1 MEKSPPHL
9 RHEHLPIKRESAHDN
24 EKSEEEEK
32 EKNREE
38 VDIDGFLYMS
48 GECGLYQ
55 VYIVTLMMIISFP
68 LGYPPMVFYFIGY
81 DPTWVLTKDI
91 GDNSELSVVKNPHI
105 KIHSRD
111 DMRRCKLN
119 RTEWEYNFDKTTMT
133 TDVRI
138 SFVYVKLAIFYLVI
152 AQMIVSDL
160 FVVRIFSFCL
170 SHAVI

>member
-1 MEKSPPHL
+1 MEKSPPQL
-9 RHEHLPIKRESAHDN
+9 RHEHLPLKRESVHDN

-32 EKNREE
+32 DKNREE

-91 GDNSELSVVKNPHI
+91 GDNSELPVVKNPHI

-119 RTEWEYNFDKTTMT
+119 RTEWEYNFDKATMT

-138 SFVYVKLAIFYLVI
+138 S
-152 AQMIVSDL
+152 
-160 FVVRIFSFCL
+160 L
-170 SHAVI
+170 SM